1 MQLDSDYFAYGG
13 DSLIAME
20 LLSLIEEKF
29 QIRLKTADLYHL
41 RTAAAIGEVL
51 DGGQSAPQPK
61 PQAAPKQKTYPL
73 SFQQKAILAD
83 LLADPENDAYHMPG
97 LFTLPDTL
105 DIDRLRQALVQL
117 VQEEELLRTGFV
129 LDDGEI
135 RMQVHDKVAFNVE
148 IIEAGPDW
156 DPATLIRPMDLACTD
171 CP

>member
-1 MQLDSDYFAYGG
+1 
-13 DSLIAME
+13 
-20 LLSLIEEKF
+20 
-29 QIRLKTADLYHL
+29 
-41 RTAAAIGEVL
+41 
-51 DGGQSAPQPK
+51 
-61 PQAAPKQKTYPL
+61 
-73 SFQQKAILAD
+73 
-83 LLADPENDAYHMPG
+83 MPG

-156 DPATLIRPMDLACTD
+156 DPATLIRPMDLARPPLFSAAFIHRKEGWALGLDMHHLISDGLTD
-171 CP
+171 AVTAFASRSALSGTCLQLAGAHLQRRGLGDAGWPCGS